1 MVVFIEVYAAACELD
16 VAVVYF
22 IVNDIADNYIAFIVG
37 LVVALG
43 EIIFNFATSSKCAA
57 VYIDSF
63 LELLVVLSLVFFI
76 CSTSII
82 RLVVVEA
89 ADLIYNLTFKLY
101 IVDNEFCFIKVV
113 IDVGS
118 TGSSACRIPC
128 AKLYYTCDSSGGVNG
143 DAYAVF
149 I

>member
-1 MVVFIEVYAAACELD
+1 MRLSNESAVDNECVVILVEVDAAGDA
-16 VAVVYF
+16 VA
-22 IVNDIADNYIAFIVG
+22 IILLANNYIAGSIC
-37 LVVALG
+37 LIPALG

-89 ADLIYNLTFKLY
+89 ADIIFNLAVKLY
-101 IVDNEFCFIKVV
+101 IVDSKISLFKVIV
-113 IDVGS
+113 DVRR
-118 TGSSACRIPC
+118 RI
-128 AKLYYTCDSSGGVNG
+128 
-143 DAYAVF
+143 
-149 I
+149 

>member
-1 MVVFIEVYAAACELD
+1 MVVLIEVYAAGDA
-16 VAVVYF
+16 VA
-22 IVNDIADNYIAFIVG
+22 IILLANNYIAGSIC
-37 LVVALG
+37 LIPALG

-89 ADLIYNLTFKLY
+89 ADIIFNLAVKLY
-101 IVDNEFCFIKVV
+101 IVDSKITPSSISPVMVPVV
-113 IDVGS
+113 
-118 TGSSACRIPC
+118 SSVTLTP
-128 AKLYYTCDSSGGVNG
+128 S
-143 DAYAVF
+143 AYGPFA
-149 I
+149 